1 MGGFRALVPV
11 FASYRGCR
19 SVPVAAGAGLS
30 LHGGTRCRDEHKAQG
45 RTRDRAEGNEAER
58 GIGHK
63 EMRPNAGK

>member
-45 RTRDRAEGNEAER
+45 RTRDRA
-58 GIGHK
+58 
-63 EMRPNAGK
+63 